1 MKKLISTLAFVLG
14 VVALSFAQDA
24 KNTAMSQGAEELAN
38 SKESGTYVYTL
49 PEGITDEEVTKA
61 ASYYPGYFTVSYD
74 ASSREAS
81 VAITGEAGPSS
92 QVMLRFLSGCG
103 VRYVNVDGEDHQLN
117 LFYVEYLK

>member
-24 KNTAMSQGAEELAN
+24 KNTAMTQGAQELAN
-38 SKESGTYVYTL
+38 SKESGTFVYTL
-49 PEGITDEEVTKA
+49 PEGTSEESVTKA
-61 ASYYPGYFTVSYD
+61 ASYYPDYFTVTYD

-81 VAITGEAGPSS
+81 VEITGEAGPSS

-103 VRYVNVDGEDHQLN
+103 VRYVNVDGDDHQLN
-117 LFYVEYLK
+117 LFYAEYLK

>member
-24 KNTAMSQGAEELAN
+24 KNTAVSQGAQELAN
-38 SKESGTYVYTL
+38 SKDTGVYVYTL
-49 PEGITDEEVTKA
+49 PEGVTQEEVTKM
-61 ASYYPGYFTVSYD
+61 ASYYPDYFTVSYD

-81 VAITGEAGPSS
+81 VEITGETAPST

-103 VRYVNVDGEDHQLN
+103 VMYVDVDGDSHQLN
-117 LFYVEYLK
+117 LFYADFVK